1 MGNSCDRGTSSR
13 DKGARSGIRGELRDR
28 NGSHVVQLSRREG
41 EVYEKQSERENHRK
55 RGEIYGGGD
64 SILATE
70 REVETHSVVEEEM
83 FSNFG
88 ARISQIAKPRVITDG
103 VEYWQPPYEKSGWL
117 EKQGEVVKTWRKR
130 WFVMKQGKNVL
141 VFGRTRDDAD
151 KKSRSYR
158 RGEWGVRV
166 C

>member
-13 DKGARSGIRGELRDR
+13 DKGYEVASRENCGIGTDHTLYSLVD
-28 NGSHVVQLSRREG
+28 GKVK
-41 EVYEKQSERENHRK
+41 VYEKQSERENHRK

-130 WFVMKQGKNVL
+130 WFVMKQG
-141 VFGRTRDDAD
+141 
-151 KKSRSYR
+151 
-158 RGEWGVRV
+158 
-166 C
+166 